1 MVALW
6 TGWGQILQ
14 GAFPLEEGHCS
25 PHPQS
30 CSDFH
35 GLWGWGCGDH
45 QRGSSVLLSGV
56 IAVGAIPELTHTSHS
71 LPSKHAMLIIWQM
84 KTLGDVG
91 KFMHMME
98 TLAPPAGQ
106 IHQTLPEAA
115 LCVCVCVC
123 VYT

>member
-1 MVALW
+1 MR
-6 TGWGQILQ
+6 ILETKPKSHGNGMAWKELGPEIPRGRKGL
-14 GAFPLEEGHCS
+14 GA
-25 PHPQS
+25 
-30 CSDFH
+30 
-35 GLWGWGCGDH
+35 LWGWGCGDH

-56 IAVGAIPELTHTSHS
+56 MAVGAIPELTHTSHS
-71 LPSKHAMLIIWQM
+71 LPSTHAMLIIWQM

-123 VYT
+123 VCVYT